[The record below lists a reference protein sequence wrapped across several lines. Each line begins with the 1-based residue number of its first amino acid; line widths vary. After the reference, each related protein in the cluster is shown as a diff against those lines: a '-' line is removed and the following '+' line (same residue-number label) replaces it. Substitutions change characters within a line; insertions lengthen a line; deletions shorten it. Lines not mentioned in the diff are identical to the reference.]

1 MEGGLLNGK
10 AFRYVHHYMN
20 EQVVGCRGG
29 GLGGG
34 VKYCTR
40 MPYKRVGLWPWMA
53 LPDCR
58 SIFAGNRGE
67 TFGY

>member
-1 MEGGLLNGK
+1 MNGK

-20 EQVVGCRGG
+20 EQVFGCRGG

-34 VKYCTR
+34 KILHTYALQTGRFVA
-40 MPYKRVGLWPWMA
+40 MDG

-58 SIFAGNRGE
+58 SIFAGNWGE